1 MPRIKTGRFAF
12 GGSGARFH
20 IPLDAINDAYK
31 PHLCNTARTQIFF
44 GGSSSGKSVFCVGQ
58 RPVFDV
64 LNNRRNYLICRQI
77 FKDNRRST
85 FVEVKNA
92 IEAWG
97 LNGRFRI
104 NETTMT
110 MTADTGYQ
118 ILFAG
123 LDDVEK
129 IKSIRTAKGALTDIV
144 VEEATQT
151 EHDDVRQLF
160 KRQRGGDPNIPKRLT
175 LLFNPI
181 LQSSWIYQTYFS
193 PLAWA
198 DKQTEHND
206 GRLSILKTWYIH
218 NKHLTPDDIYDLECE
233 TNPYFR
239 DVYTYGNWGV
249 LGDVIFTN
257 WETADLSGMTAQFT
271 NHRHGLDFGFN
282 NPTALVRV
290 VFYDGECYLSEELF
304 ESRLTNAELI
314 TRMEGISSEIYAD
327 CAEPNRIEEIS
338 RAGFNIHPANKD
350 VSKGIDTVKSMKLHV
365 LSSSV
370 NLLAEIRGYKWKED
384 RNGNVMDEP
393 VKWNDH
399 LMDALRYAIHTHTIA
414 FQPSLRYL

>member
-1 MPRIKTGRFAF
+1 VKMPRIKTGRFAF

-271 NHRHGLDFGFN
+271 NHRHGLDFGFSSD
-282 NPTALVRV
+282 PAAIVATH
-290 VFYDGECYLSEELF
+290 YDKARRTIYIYDELY
-304 ESRLTNAELI
+304 ERGLTNDQLAQE
-314 TRMEGISSEIYAD
+314 A
-327 CAEPNRIEEIS
+327 
-338 RAGFNIHPANKD
+338 RAI
-350 VSKGIDTVKSMKLHV
+350 V
-365 LSSSV
+365 
-370 NLLAEIRGYKWKED
+370 GYGD
-384 RNGNVMDEP
+384 IVCDS
-393 VKWNDH
+393 
-399 LMDALRYAIHTHTIA
+399 A
-414 FQPSLRYL
+414 